1 MQIRAGRWQITSIDM
16 LLELAELEEELPGL
30 IIPRVCN
37 APVRV
42 RANVSA
48 RLHVCGCYSPSADGR
63 TRP

>member
-1 MQIRAGRWQITSIDM
+1 M

-48 RLHVCGCYSPSADGR
+48 RLHVCGCYSLSADER

>member
-1 MQIRAGRWQITSIDM
+1 M

-48 RLHVCGCYSPSADGR
+48 RLHVCGC
-63 TRP
+63 